1 MWVAR
6 SLGLGTGTVQRISKE
21 LPQGGNS
28 ESGNCS
34 MSFPGSGAFFSFGMS
49 VMSALRRCTV
59 GRSDPEALL
68 LGSVP
73 RMRKPSLP
81 RKDEIIALC
90 MLVCA
95 LIIIGLECAP
105 GAGQFEVSDL
115 TG

>member
-1 MWVAR
+1 
-6 SLGLGTGTVQRISKE
+6 
-21 LPQGGNS
+21 
-28 ESGNCS
+28 

-95 LIIIGLECAP
+95 LIIIGLA
-105 GAGQFEVSDL
+105 A
-115 TG
+115 TGVLQLRGETRSPVAQIVAK

>member
-1 MWVAR
+1 M
-6 SLGLGTGTVQRISKE
+6 
-21 LPQGGNS
+21 N
-28 ESGNCS
+28 
-34 MSFPGSGAFFSFGMS
+34 
-49 VMSALRRCTV
+49 ALRRCTD

-95 LIIIGLECAP
+95 LIIIGLAAT
-105 GAGQFEVSDL
+105 GALQLRGETRSPVAQIVAK
-115 TG
+115 